1 MRNQKAN
8 KTAGNRIKFA
18 FVLGVAAIL
27 VVAIAIV
34 VILEYLLIQ
43 SRLVEPEQVENN
55 GLFMIIM
62 FGVASVTIGLVLAF
76 ILGRVVFKPI
86 NSILEGMEK
95 LSEGEFSHRIY
106 LDKYEGMKN
115 FADTFNK
122 LAVELQ
128 STEIL
133 RSDFV
138 NNFSHELKTPI
149 VSVSG
154 LIGLMKNDEL
164 PKDKRKKYL
173 RIIEE
178 EVNRLSEMT
187 TNMLNLSR
195 VERQEIL
202 TDKTTF
208 NVSEQIR
215 NCVLLLEKKWT
226 KKKLEFSLD
235 FGEYFISANEDMLK
249 QVWFNLLDNA
259 IKFSNEGKEIKIE
272 LNGREDNLYVS
283 IENDGAEITENDK
296 QKIFNKFYRGENS
309 SSGEGNGIGLSIVKR
324 IIDLHG
330 GTIEF
335 DSVYGK
341 TKFKVTLSK
350 M

>member
-1 MRNQKAN
+1 MKNQNIN
-8 KTAGNRIKFA
+8 KTAENRIKFA
-18 FVLGVAAIL
+18 FILGVAAIL
-27 VVAIAIV
+27 IVAIAIV

-43 SRLVEPEQVENN
+43 SRIVEPEQVENN

-62 FGVASVTIGLVLAF
+62 FGVASVTIGLFLAF
-76 ILGRVVFKPI
+76 ILGRMVFKPI
-86 NSILEGMEK
+86 NSLLEGMSR

-106 LDKYEGMKN
+106 LGKYEGMKN
-115 FADTFNK
+115 LADSFNK

-173 RIIEE
+173 QIVEE
-178 EVNRLSEMT
+178 EVNRLAEMT

-195 VERQEIL
+195 VEKQEIL

-226 KKKLEFSLD
+226 RKKLEFSLD
-235 FGEYFISANEDMLK
+235 FGEYFVNANEDMLK

-272 LNGREDNLYVS
+272 VNGREENLYVS
-283 IENDGAEITENDK
+283 IENVGAEITENDK

-309 SSGEGNGIGLSIVKR
+309 SSREGNGIGLSIVKR

-330 GTIEF
+330 GTIDF
-335 DSVYGK
+335 DSVDGK
-341 TKFKVTLSK
+341 TQFKVALPK